1 MLLYSLLLPGGVGV
15 VGLSSAFV
23 TVTFDGV
30 VVVVEVSLGV
40 AADDVGLELP
50 TEPGAVS
57 HTRQHISC
65 PSRTL

>member
-1 MLLYSLLLPGGVGV
+1 M

-40 AADDVGLELP
+40 ADDVGLELP